1 MEAEYVQSLIKTTQW
16 LAERGMSYTYLN
28 QYSSFVASAREKT
41 ATNSPG
47 QNWDA
52 IEIADGAFTYDWIV
66 WIDSDTVWEPE
77 VIERLTSHNYDV
89 VSALVPTNSAGG
101 LGAMRL
107 TKDLTPQQL
116 TWKDTMLEGEPFQV
130 DGVGFGMVAFRYGVF
145 EGTPRPWFVIRRAR
159 IDGVPFSVNYGED
172 YSVCLNMKDAGF
184 LIWLD
189 PLAKVQHIKSI
200 MLTI

>member
-16 LAERGMSYTYLN
+16 LTERGMTYTYLN
-28 QYSSFVASAREKT
+28 RYSSFVPSAREKT
-41 ATNSPG
+41 ATNSAD

-52 IEIADGAFTYDWIV
+52 IEIADGAFTYDWLI

-77 VIERLTSHNYDV
+77 VIERLISHNYDV
-89 VSALVPTNSAGG
+89 VSALVPTDSAGT
-101 LGAMRL
+101 LGAMKL
-107 TKDLTPQQL
+107 TENLTPQQL

-130 DGVGFGMVAFRYGVF
+130 DGVGFGMVAIKYGVF
-145 EGTPRPWFVIRRAR
+145 EGTPRPWFTIRRAR
-159 IDGVPFSVNYGED
+159 INGVPFSVNYGED
-172 YSVCLNMKDAGF
+172 YSVCLNIKDAGF